1 MVLPLD
7 SQGNEIGFDDW
18 VYIIKR
24 ENWGGPYRVVDVEE
38 TGESPDSVRIKGLGS
53 NVRTWVLP
61 QDLLVIDDPD
71 DRVYYSGRAH
81 KWMSS
86 KRR

>member
-24 ENWGGPYRVVDVEE
+24 ERWGGPYKVIDVEE
-38 TGESPDSVRIKGLGS
+38 TDENPNNVRVRRQGS
-53 NVRTWVLP
+53 NIKEWVLP
-61 QDLLVIDDPD
+61 QDLLVIDDPE
-71 DRVYYSGRAH
+71 DRVYYSGRARR
-81 KWMSS
+81 WMSS

>member
-1 MVLPLD
+1 MLPLD

-18 VYIIKR
+18 VYIIER
-24 ENWGGPYRVVDVEE
+24 GSWGGPYKVIDVEE
-38 TGESPDSVRIKGLGS
+38 TGENPNNVRIRAQGS
-53 NVRTWVLP
+53 NVKSWVLP

-71 DRVYYSGRAH
+71 DRVYYSGRANR
-81 KWMSS
+81 WMSS